1 MTNAKRKKCREVS
14 AFLEPG
20 VKEKGNVKFENF
32 QFSFK
37 DLVTVERDDRIRSTK
52 NKSVTKIA
60 EEEGISRNQ
69 VYKILKR
76 K

>member
-1 MTNAKRKKCREVS
+1 MTNTKRELCRKVS
-14 AFLEPG
+14 AFLSAD
-20 VKEKGNVKFENF
+20 VTKKGNAKFKNS

-37 DLVTVERDDRIRSTK
+37 DLVTVERDDRIRNEK

-60 EEEGISRNQ
+60 EDEKMSRNQ
-69 VYKILKR
+69 VYKILRR